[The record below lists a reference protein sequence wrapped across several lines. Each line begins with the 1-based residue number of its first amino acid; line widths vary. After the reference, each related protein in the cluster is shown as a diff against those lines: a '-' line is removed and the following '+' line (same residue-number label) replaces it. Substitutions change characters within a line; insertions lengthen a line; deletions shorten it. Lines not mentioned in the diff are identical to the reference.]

1 MSLFNWFSGRSGVAA
16 LSASSR
22 RIEPAP
28 APLRVA
34 HPPAPTSPQA
44 IEASRVRRH
53 ARREQLF
60 NAIREA
66 MTRAG
71 VLSARYKF
79 KVLSLDQT
87 GNEFMVMVDLSAE
100 FGGALD
106 QLINLEAAI
115 IRHAKARHD
124 IVVPT
129 VYWRLD
135 GSMVVSKPAP
145 LASSAAQAPGLARTA
160 SAPPQGAR
168 PAATAPAASPQI
180 QPAAAARP
188 APPASSPA
196 PLTPRASV
204 SAPTPLGMI
213 GKPPPPITNAEV
225 AAFQQALRAASAK
238 APAVVQESGNKS
250 LGRPRSYT
258 LLTGFEDTEMPD
270 GGTGPNLSKTQY
282 GDL

>member
-1 MSLFNWFSGRSGVAA
+1 MSLFNWFSGKSGAGA
-16 LSASSR
+16 LNDPAR
-22 RIEPAP
+22 RIEPAQT
-28 APLRVA
+28 PLRVA
-34 HPPAPTSPQA
+34 NPPAPGSAQA
-44 IEASRVRRH
+44 QEMSRVRRH

-79 KVLSLDQT
+79 KVLSLDQV
-87 GNEFMVMVDLSAE
+87 GNEFMVMMDLSAE

-106 QLINLEAAI
+106 QLIGLEAAI

-124 IVVPT
+124 ITVPT

-135 GSMVVSKPAP
+135 GAAVISRPVIATSAASSASRPAAIAPAAHAAASSGAASPAPATPKPFASSPTAAVTTPAP
-145 LASSAAQAPGLARTA
+145 LVMTA
-160 SAPPQGAR
+160 
-168 PAATAPAASPQI
+168 
-180 QPAAAARP
+180 
-188 APPASSPA
+188 
-196 PLTPRASV
+196 
-204 SAPTPLGMI
+204 
-213 GKPPPPITNAEV
+213 KPPPPITNAEV

-238 APAVVQESGNKS
+238 APAVVQESGIRS

-270 GGTGPNLSKTQY
+270 AGNAPGLSKTQY